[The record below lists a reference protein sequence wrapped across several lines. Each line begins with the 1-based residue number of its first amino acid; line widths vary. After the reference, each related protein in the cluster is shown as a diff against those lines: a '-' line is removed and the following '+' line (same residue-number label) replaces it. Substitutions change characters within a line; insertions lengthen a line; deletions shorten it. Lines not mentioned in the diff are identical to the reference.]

1 MGLEAA
7 VACRLSGFGVTVCE
21 KGQSIGSAVKE
32 WGHVRLFSANSINCS
47 PHGLRALSELGEP
60 APDPTECPTGAT
72 YSTTYLEP
80 LARWLEQRAGC
91 EVLLNTEVQ
100 HLTRGALLK
109 GEAIKAVGA

>member
-47 PHGLRALSELGEP
+47 PHGLYATAGSNPNEYLLYLGCCVWCIYIWIVITRSGGRLRT
-60 APDPTECPTGAT
+60 ADP
-72 YSTTYLEP
+72 
-80 LARWLEQRAGC
+80 
-91 EVLLNTEVQ
+91 V
-100 HLTRGALLK
+100 RGL
-109 GEAIKAVGA
+109 

>member
-109 GEAIKAVGA
+109 GEAIKPYP